1 MFASGPISS
10 GFAAEVEKIVRLGP
24 DAICRAV
31 IHNELGRI
39 QKFTYSGFATNKT
52 TIELVDAD
60 HILTEVVI
68 ARRSDEDVREIFQS
82 VAYETCLIPIVGEL
96 SVFEYPIDVSGNM
109 LTSESVVATERDS
122 LIFFSKTSESRA
134 IYQVVAA
141 SEVCVLLTSTW
152 KIDPDDYYVVYDRWT
167 RDFIEA
173 VSTNSKESRVQF
185 WLTFYQAIRESMPQA
200 LIERITGE
208 AETVKLREFLATL
221 KTVGST

>member
-1 MFASGPISS
+1 
-10 GFAAEVEKIVRLGP
+10 
-24 DAICRAV
+24 
-31 IHNELGRI
+31 
-39 QKFTYSGFATNKT
+39 
-52 TIELVDAD
+52 
-60 HILTEVVI
+60 
-68 ARRSDEDVREIFQS
+68 
-82 VAYETCLIPIVGEL
+82 
-96 SVFEYPIDVSGNM
+96 
-109 LTSESVVATERDS
+109 
-122 LIFFSKTSESRA
+122 
-134 IYQVVAA
+134 
-141 SEVCVLLTSTW
+141 VLLTSTW